1 MEKKS
6 LIWIC
11 SFCIVFAFLFGVMGY
26 RLTANDKT
34 AVSIMLFIVGIVIAI
49 GVSLFI
55 YSIAVQTGKEI
66 VMHIAFVVLCIVMGI
81 AVFSI
86 PNAQSGGGN
95 KNDCRNCGRPR
106 MNNSVY
112 CEDCFESFYEW
123 SQDYYDDKY
132 N

>member
-26 RLTANDKT
+26 RLTSNDKT

-49 GVSLFI
+49 GVSLFV

-66 VMHIAFVVLCIVMGI
+66 VMHIVFVVLCILMCV

-86 PNAQSGGGN
+86 PNHHPNGGN
-95 KNDCRNCGRPR
+95 ENDCRNCGRPR
-106 MNNSVY
+106 MSNSEY

>member
-1 MEKKS
+1 MGKKS

-26 RLTANDKT
+26 RLTSNDKT

-49 GVSLFI
+49 GVSLFV
-55 YSIAVQTGKEI
+55 YSIAVGTGKII
-66 VMHIAFVVLCIVMGI
+66 VMPIVFAILCIVMGI